1 MARTDTYF
9 PTGIVTGEAF
19 CNRENERELLAR
31 RFEQNAHVVLISPR
45 RYGKSSLIAQF
56 TLDQQIPFV
65 SVDLLPATSSRYVRN
80 AMVDGVTQ
88 LMNQLIPGAK
98 LSKQKLMQFFAKMNP
113 VIELSAFGQ
122 RLKLN
127 PEEKTHEETIMK
139 LLLSLDEAAGALK
152 KKIIFVV
159 DEFQQIAVLDE
170 AHSLEASIRHAV
182 ERSQN
187 VFYIF
192 SGSNRTLLE
201 EMFKNK
207 NRPLYHLCDEM
218 KIGRISEKYYEPF
231 IIKAAKKRWPKE
243 KLPEVS
249 IKTILTLTARHPYYL
264 NRLCRMLWD
273 EAVPPDTDKI
283 VFLWNQYVESQK
295 VDWVSDMLS
304 QLTPNQRAVLAA
316 LAKEP
321 TKELLNKEFLGSLR
335 MAASSVQRTVGSLLK
350 NDLIY
355 KNQEDGLYHVLNP
368 VVLSVLANNTYF

>member
-1 MARTDTYF
+1 
-9 PTGIVTGEAF
+9 
-19 CNRENERELLAR
+19 
-31 RFEQNAHVVLISPR
+31 
-45 RYGKSSLIAQF
+45 
-56 TLDQQIPFV
+56 
-65 SVDLLPATSSRYVRN
+65 
-80 AMVDGVTQ
+80 MVDGVTQ

-159 DEFQQIAVLDE
+159 DEFQQIAVLDK

-182 ERSQN
+182 ERSQH

-192 SGSNRTLLE
+192 SGSNRTLVE

-218 KIGRISEKYYEPF
+218 KIGRISEKYYDPF
-231 IIKAAKKRWPKE
+231 IIQAAKKRWPKE

-273 EAVPPDTDKI
+273 GAVPPDTDKI

-321 TKELLNKEFLGSLR
+321 TKELLNKEFLGNLK